1 MVWYG
6 VCNQSDIIYCVF
18 HALTLVITD
27 KSSKSTVL
35 FYSVKLAL
43 SHLLGNITCK
53 IPNKGPVK

>member
-18 HALTLVITD
+18 HALTLVITEN
-27 KSSKSTVL
+27 SSKNRVL
-35 FYSVKLAL
+35 FYSVKLAI
-43 SHLLGNITCK
+43 SHLLGNISFK

>member
-6 VCNQSDIIYCVF
+6 ACNQSDIVYCVF
-18 HALTLVITD
+18 HALTLVITE
-27 KSSKSTVL
+27 KSPQNT

-43 SHLLGNITCK
+43 SHLLGNISCK